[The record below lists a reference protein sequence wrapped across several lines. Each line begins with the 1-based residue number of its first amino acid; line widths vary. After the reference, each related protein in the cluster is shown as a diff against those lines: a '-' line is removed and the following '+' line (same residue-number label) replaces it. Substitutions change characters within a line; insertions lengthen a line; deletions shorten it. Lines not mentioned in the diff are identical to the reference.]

1 MFKSNGNK
9 FSFEKHKRYKIHK
22 LNSFVNNSMWKPEKH
37 FFKNAEDYDNICL
50 YWNFLCIF
58 STVLFYQTYYN
69 FLFCYWVK
77 STTIPFTE
85 ASDSLL
91 VANGDLKRKLEYVV
105 SEIIL
110 VTEFLLFVLQL
121 YVVVFML
128 QCLFISSNW
137 KSGKLLLR

>member
-1 MFKSNGNK
+1 M
-9 FSFEKHKRYKIHK
+9 
-22 LNSFVNNSMWKPEKH
+22 
-37 FFKNAEDYDNICL
+37 
-50 YWNFLCIF
+50 
-58 STVLFYQTYYN
+58 
-69 FLFCYWVK
+69 K

-110 VTEFLLFVLQL
+110 VTAFLLFVLQL

-128 QCLFISSNW
+128 QCLFISSN
-137 KSGKLLLR
+137 